1 MDPREELEALRRLAE
16 LEAKQRMPEPAA
28 AADPTGG
35 MTGPELILAGIGKGF
50 ADTGRGIGQ
59 MLGLVSRQD
68 VEEARRLDDALMRT
82 TGGKVG
88 NFIGN
93 VAATAPT
100 AMIPGAATLRG
111 AAMIGAVA
119 GLAAPSVSTEETLRN
134 TVLGGALGAGGQV
147 AGRAIGSGARALQG
161 LAEPFTKAGQE
172 RIASDTLRAFATN
185 PTRAAQLLGRAQQLV
200 PGSLPTMAQ
209 AADDAGLAQL
219 ERTLFNNP
227 ETKGALAEA
236 YASQRAARLSAIHGL
251 AGNSAQRKAAVA
263 AREAAAGPLYEQA
276 TKAVYQVDD
285 QLANLLNRPVIKQT
299 MGRAKTLAENQGR
312 PFQFSTESA
321 APFAGVGGHGP
332 QTTRQITGQG
342 LQDLKMALDD
352 MLKDPASGIVG
363 AEAESVKNLRGRIV
377 DWMENANPEFKAARQ
392 TFARESVPINTMD
405 VADALMKKLEPALAR
420 YGANTQEHAAAYAR
434 ALEAAKETVKKQT
447 GINKPMDEVIDKKAK
462 DLLENIAKDL
472 GRKVNAENLGRSVG
486 SNTAQ
491 NLSSQN
497 LLRRVLGPTGL
508 PQTWAESSALQGLF
522 SPYTAV
528 TKLAGSDQRVMGLLA
543 EAATNPNTA
552 AQLLGRAQ
560 QPSTM
565 GLLGQRMAPYV
576 NPLTLGLLSTAPE

>member
-16 LEAKQRMPEPAA
+16 LEAKQRTPGPSV
-28 AADPTGG
+28 ADPTDG
-35 MTGPELILAGIGKGF
+35 MSGAERLLAGIGKGF
-50 ADTGRGIGQ
+50 ADTGRGVGQ
-59 MLGLVSRQD
+59 LLGMVSRED
-68 VEEARRLDDALMRT
+68 IEEARKRDEALMRT

-88 NFIGN
+88 NFVGN
-93 VAATAPT
+93 VAAIAPT

-111 AAMIGAVA
+111 AALIGAGT
-119 GLAAPSVSTEETLRN
+119 GLAAPSTSTDETLRN
-134 TVLGGALGAGGQV
+134 TVMGGALGVGGQL
-147 AGRAIGSGARALQG
+147 AGRALGAGARALQG

-172 RIASDTLRAFATN
+172 RIASETLRAFASN
-185 PTRAAQLLGRAQQLV
+185 PTRAAQNLGSAQQLV

-227 ETKGALAEA
+227 ETKGVLAEA
-236 YASQRAARLSAIHGL
+236 YAAQRAARLAAVQGL
-251 AGNSAQRKAAVA
+251 AGNAAQRDAAVA
-263 AREAAAGPLYEQA
+263 ARGAAAGPLYEQA

-285 QLANLLNRPVIKQT
+285 QLASLLNRPVIKQA

-363 AEAESVKNLRGRIV
+363 SEAASVKNLRGRIV
-377 DWMENANPEFKAARQ
+377 DWMENANPDFKAARQ

-447 GINKPMDEVIDKKAK
+447 GINKPMDEVIDKKAQE
-462 DLLENIAKDL
+462 LLENIAKDL

-508 PQTWAESSALQGLF
+508 PQTWSESSALQGLF
-522 SPYTAV
+522 SPYSAV
-528 TKLAGSDQRVMGLLA
+528 TKLAGSEQKVMGLLA
-543 EAATNPNTA
+543 DAAANPTVA

-560 QPSTM
+560 QPSTI

-576 NPLTLGLLSTAPE
+576 NPLALGLLATAPE

>member
-28 AADPTGG
+28 AADPTEG

-93 VAATAPT
+93 VAAIAPT

-111 AAMIGAVA
+111 AAMIGAGA

-227 ETKGALAEA
+227 
-236 YASQRAARLSAIHGL
+236 
-251 AGNSAQRKAAVA
+251 
-263 AREAAAGPLYEQA
+263 
-276 TKAVYQVDD
+276 
-285 QLANLLNRPVIKQT
+285 
-299 MGRAKTLAENQGR
+299 
-312 PFQFSTESA
+312 
-321 APFAGVGGHGP
+321 
-332 QTTRQITGQG
+332 
-342 LQDLKMALDD
+342 
-352 MLKDPASGIVG
+352 
-363 AEAESVKNLRGRIV
+363 
-377 DWMENANPEFKAARQ
+377 
-392 TFARESVPINTMD
+392 
-405 VADALMKKLEPALAR
+405 
-420 YGANTQEHAAAYAR
+420 
-434 ALEAAKETVKKQT
+434 
-447 GINKPMDEVIDKKAK
+447 
-462 DLLENIAKDL
+462 
-472 GRKVNAENLGRSVG
+472 
-486 SNTAQ
+486 
-491 NLSSQN
+491 
-497 LLRRVLGPTGL
+497 
-508 PQTWAESSALQGLF
+508 
-522 SPYTAV
+522 
-528 TKLAGSDQRVMGLLA
+528 
-543 EAATNPNTA
+543 
-552 AQLLGRAQ
+552 
-560 QPSTM
+560 
-565 GLLGQRMAPYV
+565 
-576 NPLTLGLLSTAPE
+576 